1 MSSKR
6 SRFFILILVGL
17 IACAMLAGALLAR
30 ELESNCDLSG
40 SLTYQGR
47 SVAVGTTIQAYAGP
61 VLLADTTVRMAG
73 YYAISIVPDDTGTP
87 AVDGWSDGTEITIYV
102 DGHPAQPTVTPA
114 GGPVHED
121 LSVLMISDV
130 RKSTWGKI
138 KALFR

>member
-1 MSSKR
+1 MSSKH
-6 SRFFILILVGL
+6 SRFFVLTLAGL
-17 IACAMLAGALLAR
+17 IASAMLAGVLLAR

-47 SVAVGTTIQAYAGP
+47 PVVVGTTIQAYSGP
-61 VLLADTTVRMAG
+61 VLLADTTVRIAG

-87 AVDGWSDGTEITIYV
+87 AIDGWSDGAEITIYV
-102 DGHPAQPTVTPA
+102 DGHPAQPAVTPA
-114 GGPVHED
+114 GGPVYED
-121 LSVLMISDV
+121 LSVHMISDV